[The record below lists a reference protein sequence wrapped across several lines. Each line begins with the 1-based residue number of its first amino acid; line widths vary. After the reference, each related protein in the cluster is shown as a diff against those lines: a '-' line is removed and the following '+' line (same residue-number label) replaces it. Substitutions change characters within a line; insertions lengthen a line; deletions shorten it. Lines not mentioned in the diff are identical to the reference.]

1 MRFCDYSY
9 VKTAAVSLIVD
20 YGFQNGSFMDIVVPV
35 CCVVVNF
42 RAVQMVNMDFF
53 HTDMLG
59 SVKPQSEVSGTNIR
73 GGSDSV

>member
-1 MRFCDYSY
+1 
-9 VKTAAVSLIVD
+9 
-20 YGFQNGSFMDIVVPV
+20 MDIVVPV